1 MGEAI
6 NSVATAMNMAS
17 GCSSSSNFGLDLFW
31 SDALNLNLS
40 GPEHDAL
47 CAAVSLVDEIV
58 MEDGPDQSV
67 FLDLDEDWGLDSTRN
82 SPSYNKYACA
92 GSPSSIE
99 FLPFD
104 EDDTLF
110 PIEFDHVTEALLSA
124 LASVDELRLSGDGD
138 ALAFANDIQLSDDE
152 AVRGGDLACPAAA
165 SMMAL
170 PGEVSGLP
178 VISNENAGEN
188 ENTSSATAKAK
199 CVNRSRDR
207 RRAEITYLR
216 EKVKELESRLSTM
229 RRRAEQRE
237 TEAQTCDASPETA
250 QCEASTTSLAPVWE
264 EIALRQNELR
274 RRAEEDNMKLKDMLE
289 EQIRVAKSL
298 ERLIRKR
305 SNVELLGLQQPA
317 KRCRLRSHLDNPAL
331 FDDLLARVGE
341 LRLEADAVFNSR
353 RFQGIDTRNPYRDAK
368 ILNGAASGT
377 SVEVTELR
385 LIPFPFGATADS
397 SWLQFHI
404 HAQESEDHVFEKIE
418 SSGDTVRIQFSAR
431 LFVQPFKA
439 EYRTKLVARRF
450 LEKDRQRIIWA
461 ALTEPQPG
469 TDSVMGGVLMRHDGW
484 HQLERVPEEELRR
497 PGRFVTQVKTHHVI
511 VPEPVEESSVNER
524 KVGLLTDAVLNMVCV
539 QLDMGQQML
548 ENRLLERQLKIERV
562 DEIAEPWD
570 ELSLDV
576 ETLDAALA
584 YVDAYDDSLLSS
596 TGDSSDSTPSAT
608 PPPPTPNDSEPP
620 ASGNRTKRNGNGSS
634 SGGGGGSG
642 TSSTTSRSRQKD
654 EIQYLRGRVQELECK
669 LAQLKRTAATNGD
682 SDGAVTDRETDPET
696 EVVRSSMW
704 EAVAERQYAQRHLAE
719 VENAKLRSMLE
730 EQIKVAKALERL
742 LRKRAVTELMTSQ
755 DTYKRTRITTSG
767 GRVDD
772 GTMFAKLTAPFE
784 EMYLQT
790 DELFAI
796 PRFTSNTS
804 GQVRHVDV
812 RDEENLGTSV
822 ILYDQFVLPFEFSKT
837 SKALWHITVTET
849 HNFVQL
855 LFEDVDMTDDTMLK
869 KVRVVIDHPSIRL
882 PLMDP
887 EQIADTP
894 MEGVTMRQKGWTVI
908 TPASRRLCP
917 PGVEDATV
925 VQMHHVATA
934 ELGGDIENPK
944 RKVGTLTNFL
954 LRTTDFHLDSGRQ
967 MVENFMLDGSWKQLV
982 EDS

>member
-6 NSVATAMNMAS
+6 NSVATAMNMAG
-17 GCSSSSNFGLDLFW
+17 GCSSSFGLDLFW

-58 MEDGPDQSV
+58 MEDGPGRSV

-110 PIEFDHVTEALLSA
+110 PIEFDQVMEALLSA

-138 ALAFANDIQLSDDE
+138 ALAFANDIKLSDDE
-152 AVRGGDLACPAAA
+152 AVSGGDLACPAAA

-170 PGEVSGLP
+170 PGAVSGLP

-237 TEAQTCDASPETA
+237 TEAQTCEASPETA

-305 SNVELLGLQQPA
+305 SNVE
-317 KRCRLRSHLDNPAL
+317 
-331 FDDLLARVGE
+331 
-341 LRLEADAVFNSR
+341 
-353 RFQGIDTRNPYRDAK
+353 
-368 ILNGAASGT
+368 
-377 SVEVTELR
+377 
-385 LIPFPFGATADS
+385 
-397 SWLQFHI
+397 
-404 HAQESEDHVFEKIE
+404 KIE

-461 ALTEPQPG
+461 ALTEPKP
-469 TDSVMGGVLMRHDGW
+469 
-484 HQLERVPEEELRR
+484 ERVPEEELRR

-511 VPEPVEESSVNER
+511 VPETAEESSVNER

-596 TGDSSDSTPSAT
+596 TGDSGDSTPSAT

-620 ASGNRTKRNGNGSS
+620 ASVNRTKRNGNGSS

-642 TSSTTSRSRQKD
+642 SGTSSSTSRSRQKD

-767 GRVDD
+767 GRIDD

-837 SKALWHITVTET
+837 SKALWHITVRET
-849 HNFVQL
+849 HSFIQL

-908 TPASRRLCP
+908 TPAPRRLCP